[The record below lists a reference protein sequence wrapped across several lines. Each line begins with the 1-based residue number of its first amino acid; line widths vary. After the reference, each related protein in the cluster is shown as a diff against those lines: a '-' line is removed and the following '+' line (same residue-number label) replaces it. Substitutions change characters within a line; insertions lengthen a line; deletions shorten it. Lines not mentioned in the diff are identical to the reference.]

1 MRAEMKDGRKS
12 AAKQG
17 HEGPLKLAS
26 KGSDL
31 LSRPLRRS
39 YKNNRINNSSQ
50 SRTALPGS
58 LASAASDPPQLRDR
72 SRPPGMAFKGLQ
84 GLARPAPAAPS
95 PALSPRALPTPP
107 HGTLPSTPLPPAPS
121 ASSRRSPDA
130 SFTRFF

>member
-17 HEGPLKLAS
+17 HEGPLKSAS

-50 SRTALPGS
+50 SRTALPSS

-95 PALSPRALPTPP
+95 PALGRSPAHASAR
-107 HGTLPSTPLPPAPS
+107 TLPSTPLPPAPS

-130 SFTRFF
+130 SFTRCF